1 MIEASLGSRV
11 SHKTLGTSKGLLF
24 CDIEEVCGLEV
35 CEAVTVTRGFVED
48 RGWEGSLDTTW
59 ITLVDSLTGWFW
71 LLVVVV
77 VVVMVFVVERL
88 RRIEGGLIRWEGGKP
103 LDLSPRPGG
112 LRGLGPPLGLNG
124 NLSLWGLG
132 KD

>member
-1 MIEASLGSRV
+1 MIEASLGSWV

-35 CEAVTVTRGFVED
+35 CEAVTVTRGCVEE
-48 RGWEGSLDTTW
+48 RGWQGSLDTTW
-59 ITLVDSLTGWFW
+59 FTFADSLTGWFW
-71 LLVVVV
+71 LVVFVVVV
-77 VVVMVFVVERL
+77 FMVVRL

-103 LDLSPRPGG
+103 LGLSPRPGG